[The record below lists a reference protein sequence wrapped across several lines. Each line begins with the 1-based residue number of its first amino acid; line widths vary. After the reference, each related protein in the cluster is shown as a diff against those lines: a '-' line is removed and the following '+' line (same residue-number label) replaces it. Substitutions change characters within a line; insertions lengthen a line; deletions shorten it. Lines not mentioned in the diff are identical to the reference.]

1 MNWDAATIIRIIV
14 AALLVALLV
23 TILPSCKTVDE
34 TVQVRYIDSTRYH
47 TVYDTTHVTIVDS
60 VRIEVSNQADDNSE
74 TTIVF
79 TEQGGTYSNEGGAIN
94 ATNVQSVSTKEQHTE
109 RVDSTA
115 YYAHRAE
122 ALQMKVDSLTELAQD
137 YRGDM
142 HSEEE
147 PTRSGWDRF
156 TTWWFIGSAAMILLI
171 LLWRI
176 ADYIPVLSPY
186 KQMIKTF
193 FSSFRLFKS

>member
-1 MNWDAATIIRIIV
+1 MTWRHLWQLIAACI
-14 AALLVALLV
+14 AVALFLAMV
-23 TILPSCKTVDE
+23 GCKTVDE

-60 VRIEVSNQADDNSE
+60 VRIEVSTEAEEKSE

-79 TEQGGTYSNEGGAIN
+79 TEQGGTYSNDGGVVS
-94 ATNVQSVSTKEQHTE
+94 ATNVQSVSTTEQHTQ
-109 RVDSTA
+109 RQDSIA
-115 YYAHRAE
+115 YYAHRVDSLTAT
-122 ALQMKVDSLTELAQD
+122 VDSLTELAQD
-137 YRGDM
+137 YRGDL
-142 HSEEE
+142 HRDAE

-156 TTWWFIGSAAMILLI
+156 CTWWFIGSAAMILLV

-176 ADYIPVLSPY
+176 ADYVPVLSPY